1 MELPVF
7 FWISGFLIA
16 RNYSD
21 RIKDYSMYSFLRKR
35 LKRLYPITFMS
46 VTIGVLVSALDN
58 VLIGQRATALIET
71 KMLLVNYL
79 LIQNNW
85 FFKTSYTAYGSGTWY
100 ISVLLFCY
108 IYYYLT
114 NKIKNIDIRILV
126 WLILMFMGFLNVEIP
141 VMWHSGGICSFFGGV
156 LLYELLYGRQ
166 YRITNPDIA
175 NSTKL
180 FVVRALLLIMAVTI
194 AYYGITYDIMIL
206 FASPIII
213 LGAMEAPLFK
223 KIMGLKPIQHEFC
236 NDLY

>member
-108 IYYYLT
+108 IYYYLSVIG
-114 NKIKNIDIRILV
+114 NVPARSYHVGIYLCLFSGLHIV
-126 WLILMFMGFLNVEIP
+126 LIQ
-141 VMWHSGGICSFFGGV
+141 SS
-156 LLYELLYGRQ
+156 
-166 YRITNPDIA
+166 
-175 NSTKL
+175 
-180 FVVRALLLIMAVTI
+180 ALI
-194 AYYGITYDIMIL
+194 Y
-206 FASPIII
+206 
-213 LGAMEAPLFK
+213 K
-223 KIMGLKPIQHEFC
+223 C
-236 NDLY
+236 N